1 MMDGK
6 QTALDSSITTLKQ
19 RFGSQVFLHATELQ
33 THPPSIP
40 TSFTGLDQIIRMGGI
55 PLNAITLLS
64 GPTTSGK
71 LTLAYKILAN
81 AQRQTNPSQLVVIFD
96 LSSTI
101 DADYLARCGIQ
112 LDSVLIVRPTSTKE
126 MIETLIDLL
135 TRRLVRAILLDSFSI
150 LTQNREN
157 QRTLE
162 AHLPQLLLF
171 LRNSN
176 CALMGLENGYR
187 FTSPGNLSS
196 VPNPVSSSAALHIYL
211 QRVRWLMDSTQF
223 CGYQSRAHVVQ
234 NHRGS
239 VGQSTLLDFDF
250 NGKTVQAREMW

>member
-1 MMDGK
+1 MMGGK

-19 RFGSQVFLHATELQ
+19 RFGSQVFLHAAELQ

-40 TSFTGLDQIIRMGGI
+40 TSFTGLDQIIRMGGV
-55 PLNAITLLS
+55 PLNALTLLS

-71 LTLAYKILAN
+71 LTLAYKILAS
-81 AQRQTNPSQLVVIFD
+81 AQRQTNPPQLVAILD
-96 LSSTI
+96 LSATI

-112 LDSVLIVRPTSTKE
+112 LNSVLIVRPTSTKE

-135 TRRLVRAILLDSFSI
+135 TRRLVRAILLDSLS
-150 LTQNREN
+150 LVAQNREN

-176 CALMGLENGYR
+176 CALMGLENGDH
-187 FTSPGNLSS
+187 FLPLGNLSS
-196 VPNPVSSSAALHIYL
+196 VPNHLSSSAALHIHL
-211 QRVRWLMDSTQF
+211 QRVRWLIESDEF
-223 CGYQSRAHVVQ
+223 HGYQSRAHVVQ

-250 NGKTVQAREMW
+250 NGRTVQAREMW